1 VFAIPPHRS
10 LSRDRSPAA
19 TAAASPLRLRP
30 AAALGP
36 ADAGE
41 LLGRVE
47 AFLYTVAEAQ
57 VEGMQAQILAAFIM
71 RKKLKDPRG
80 KV

>member
-1 VFAIPPHRS
+1 LPHPR
-10 LSRDRSPAA
+10 RAA
-19 TAAASPLRLRP
+19 T
-30 AAALGP
+30 
-36 ADAGE
+36 AGE